1 MSGTVGKGSGL
12 RGADEVPVPRPGV
25 AGWITR
31 FAPSPTGYLH
41 LGHAY
46 SALFAWEAARLFGG
60 KVLLRI
66 EDIDQQRC
74 RPEFEKATLEDL
86 AWLGLDWD
94 GQPVRQSDR
103 LSVYA
108 QAIEELHRQGLAYR
122 CFCSR
127 KRIQDEVAESDR
139 APHGPSGEPI
149 YPGTCRDLSARYA
162 DARVARGEAFCWR
175 LDVGKAQARTGAL
188 SWHDHRAGTMRAQ
201 PELLGDVVIGRRDVP
216 TSYHLAV
223 TVDDH
228 LQGVTLITRG
238 EDLFHAT
245 HVHRL
250 IQALLG
256 LRTPVYYHH
265 NLLADSQGQRM
276 SKRNRAVTL
285 RHLRESRR
293 TPDDIWALIGLKP
306 ELARAD

>member
-1 MSGTVGKGSGL
+1 MSAAGGHGTGL
-12 RGADEVPVPRPGV
+12 RGADEVPVPPVGA
-25 AGWITR
+25 AGWVTR

-60 KVLLRI
+60 RFLLRI
-66 EDIDQQRC
+66 EDIDRQRC

-86 AWLGLDWD
+86 EWLGLTWD
-94 GQPVRQSDR
+94 GQPLRQSDR
-103 LSVYA
+103 LPIYA
-108 QAIEELHRQGLAYR
+108 QAIDELHRQGVAYR

-127 KRIQDEVAESDR
+127 KRIQDEVAEADS

-149 YPGTCRDLSARYA
+149 YPGTCRNLDPATA
-162 DARVARGEAFCWR
+162 EARVARGEPFCWR
-175 LDVGKAQARTGAL
+175 LDVGRALARTGEL
-188 SWHDHRAGTMRAQ
+188 HWHDHRAGTLLAR
-201 PELLGDVVIGRRDVP
+201 PDLLGDIVIGRKDVP

-256 LRTPVYYHH
+256 LRTPTYYHH

-306 ELARAD
+306 ELARAG